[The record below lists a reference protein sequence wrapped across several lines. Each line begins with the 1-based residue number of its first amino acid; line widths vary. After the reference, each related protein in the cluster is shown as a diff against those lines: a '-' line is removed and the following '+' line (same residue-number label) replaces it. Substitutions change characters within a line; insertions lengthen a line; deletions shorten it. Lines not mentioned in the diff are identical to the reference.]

1 MYIIEKGEKKMKKMK
16 KIAMLLLTVVF
27 AAAMFAG
34 CAKTTTT
41 KDTSLDDIKKAGVM
55 KVGLSDDFPP
65 FEYRDSSNNLI
76 GFDIDMANAIAG
88 KLGVKAEF
96 VTTEFSGIILA
107 LNSDKFDMIISGLSQ
122 TAEREQQI
130 SFAGPYL
137 QSGQAIIVPA
147 DSTIKTVADLKG
159 KVIGAQLGSTGEEA
173 AKKVE
178 GAKEIK
184 TYDKVTEELQD
195 LLIGGRID
203 AVITDKPVGGYYIE
217 NSGSKDKYKILSEM
231 LTKEPMGIGL
241 EKSDAALTT
250 EVQKIYD
257 GLVADGTMSKISIK
271 WFGYDAYAK

>member
-1 MYIIEKGEKKMKKMK
+1 MYIIEKGEKRMKKMK

-137 QSGQAIIVPA
+137 QSGQAVIVPA
-147 DSTIKTVADLKG
+147 DSSIKTVADLKG

-217 NSGSKDKYKILSEM
+217 SSGSKDKYKILSEM

-257 GLVADGTMSKISIK
+257 GLVADGTMSKISMK